1 MADKTERKMDIKH
14 RSAGSQLLASIL
26 MNTIYAMQN
35 FPVMLLNSMLGPF
48 SFLIV
53 IDFISHGALLSVA
66 ITGAFI
72 STMVSAG
79 MALQGDLSHLK
90 NDMRFQDIVVS
101 SPTPALTYIVGMGI
115 SELIYFL
122 PNIVLLSILMLLFV
136 PLTTS
141 IILTVIIVMMIMFVF
156 AIALSFLLSTLSTD
170 IVQSWAFTGLVST
183 LLSTIPPVYYPITY
197 IPIPYRYIAY
207 ISPTTYAAQIAQ
219 AAIGAI
225 NISQLNLTADWLVL
239 ILASIVLL
247 AVAVKK
253 VRWRE
258 P

>member
-1 MADKTERKMDIKH
+1 MDIKH
-14 RSAGSQLLASIL
+14 RSLGSQLLASIL

-35 FPVMLLNSMLGPF
+35 FPIMLLNSMLGPF

-66 ITGAFI
+66 IIGAFI

-90 NDMRFQDIVVS
+90 NDMRFQDMVVS
-101 SPTPALTYIVGMGI
+101 SPTSALTYIVGMGI
-115 SELIYFL
+115 SEIIYFL
-122 PNIVLLSILMLLFV
+122 PNMVLLSIMMFLFV
-136 PLTTS
+136 PLS
-141 IILTVIIVMMIMFVF
+141 APIILTIIIVMLIMFVF
-156 AIALSFLLSTLSTD
+156 AISLSFMLSTLSTD

-183 LLSTIPPVYYPITY
+183 LLSTIPPVYYPISY
-197 IPIPYRYIAY
+197 IPLPYQYIAY

-225 NISQLNLTADWLVL
+225 SISPLNLTIDWIVL
-239 ILASIVLL
+239 IGASAVLL
-247 AVAVKK
+247 IVAAKK
-253 VRWRE
+253 TRWRE
-258 P
+258 R